1 MATVHIRYLV
11 DHVEAAIRF
20 YTTHLGF
27 SLLSSAALAFAD
39 VTRGDLRL
47 LLSGPRSSAG
57 RPMPDGRRPSLG
69 GGTEF
74 ISSSKTSPRRS
85 RATARLVCGSAATL
99 SLDLVRSVRCSGQ
112 CQFSEA
118 MDPGFSKP
126 FPPEFLSSDGALSV
140 PDCVGSVRSSVRSWI
155 R

>member
-1 MATVHIRYLV
+1 MADLTANVRYMV
-11 DHVEAAIRF
+11 DDVEAAVDF

-27 SLLSSAALAFAD
+27 ELLTDQAPAFAD

-85 RATARLVCGSAATL
+85 RASARLVCGSAATL

-112 CQFSEA
+112 CQFS
-118 MDPGFSKP
+118 
-126 FPPEFLSSDGALSV
+126 
-140 PDCVGSVRSSVRSWI
+140 
-155 R
+155 